1 MFEHNEDTT
10 EAVLN
15 CNRVLVLIVCC
26 VEDTVGQSWIH
37 QQMVSY
43 FYNNFTVM
51 DAWNNVVVRPHPL
64 FLQTLVARGSHFS
77 SYSPRVSFSSE
88 FSHT

>member
-1 MFEHNEDTT
+1 MFERSEDTT

-26 VEDTVGQSWIH
+26 VEDTVVGQSWIH
-37 QQMVSY
+37 QQMVSH

-51 DAWNNVVVRPHPL
+51 LGNAYMEQCCYKTTTSLSPDSGGQGLAL
-64 FLQTLVARGSHFS
+64 LILQS
-77 SYSPRVSFSSE
+77 
-88 FSHT
+88 